1 MSTPL
6 KALFAL
12 PLTLALGTAAMA
24 DDHAGAS
31 GYGLVNGGKTLAVM
45 ADLAK
50 PTDVKTLD
58 LATPLAAIAYRPVT
72 GDLLGYANG
81 KVVTIDVASGKLTDL
96 GATFVDDAKVA
107 DGAKVGFDFNNKID
121 AVRVVSSK
129 GDNLVYF
136 PVGFGN
142 DDPKANSVRRF
153 TNLAY
158 DKDDAN
164 AGATPMIFANAYTN
178 AINGKK
184 AAGTFQYAI
193 DAGTNSLVS
202 LANNEGT
209 LKTIGMLKIGGKD
222 ADITAMGG
230 FDIISPAE
238 GEDQAYA
245 VLQLE
250 GQDTAGLYGIDLK
263 TAEVTMISDLG
274 IGGFEGFAASKANKK
289 SGS

>member
-1 MSTPL
+1 MLNRFT
-6 KALFAL
+6 AQFTL
-12 PLTLALGTAAMA
+12 PLALTLGTAAMA

-45 ADLAK
+45 ADLAN
-50 PTDVKTLD
+50 PTSIKTFD

-81 KVVTIDVASGKLTDL
+81 KVVTIDAASGKLTDL

-142 DDPKANSVRRF
+142 GDPKANSVRRF
-153 TNLAY
+153 TGLAY
-158 DKDDAN
+158 EKGDAN
-164 AGATPMIFANAYTN
+164 AGTMPMIFANAYTN
-178 AINGKK
+178 AINDKK
-184 AAGTFQYAI
+184 AGGTFQYAL
-193 DAGTNSLVS
+193 DAGTDALVS
-202 LANNEGT
+202 LANNAGT
-209 LKTIGMLKIGGKD
+209 LKTIGKLSIDGKD
-222 ADITAMGG
+222 ADVTAMGG

-263 TAEVTMISDLG
+263 TAKATLISDLG
-274 IGGFEGFAASKANKK
+274 LGGFEGFAASKGNKK
-289 SGS
+289 SGF